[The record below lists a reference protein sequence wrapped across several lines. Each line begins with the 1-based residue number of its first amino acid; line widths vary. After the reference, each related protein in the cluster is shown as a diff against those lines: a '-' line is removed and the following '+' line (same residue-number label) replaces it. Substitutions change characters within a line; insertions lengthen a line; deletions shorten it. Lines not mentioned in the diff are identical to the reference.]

1 MHQIHAML
9 YLIFSIICSVSVG
22 IIFKFSRQYSTILS
36 QIVVW
41 NYLFALLLC
50 YLFYSPDIT
59 VVNDSA
65 PWAIYLTL
73 AVLMPSIFIILA
85 TSIKHMG
92 IVRTD
97 AAQRLSLFIPILAS
111 WFLFGENIYILKLA
125 GLAIGFPAILLI
137 FSRRDE
143 SSGKKWVYPALVLLG
158 FGIVDVLFKQ
168 IALVTDIPY
177 STSLFIVF
185 SGALLI
191 AAFIALQEVIVKK
204 AKVTTMSFAFGML
217 IGIFNFGNILFYLMA
232 HREFKEN
239 PSTVFATMNI
249 GVIVL
254 GSIAGILLF
263 KEKMTKLNYVGL
275 VMAVLAIILIT
286 LSQIYIT

>member
-1 MHQIHAML
+1 LHQIHAML